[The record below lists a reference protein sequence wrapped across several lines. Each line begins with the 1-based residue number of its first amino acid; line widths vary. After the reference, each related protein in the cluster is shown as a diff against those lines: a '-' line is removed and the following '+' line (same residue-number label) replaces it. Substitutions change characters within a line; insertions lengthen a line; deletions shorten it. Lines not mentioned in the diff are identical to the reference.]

1 LTRRETAT
9 YHPAVTCAPAVSP
22 GVPMKAVQRF
32 FRNLFARM
40 GIARELLGF
49 FWRRKLWWMTP
60 LVLVILVV
68 GVLVILGQSS
78 AISAFIY
85 TLF

>member
-1 LTRRETAT
+1 MNL
-9 YHPAVTCAPAVSP
+9 
-22 GVPMKAVQRF
+22 VQRTS
-32 FRNLFARM
+32 RDLAARM
-40 GIARELLGF
+40 GVAGRLLSF

-60 LVLVILVV
+60 LVVIVLLF

-85 TLF
+85 TIF